1 MEEVQG
7 SELKAE
13 GEILPGSAE
22 VMASLTTDE
31 AAAFKK
37 FVERCESVHMHL
49 LSWPADLDKNETRSG
64 INDASTLLRFLRA
77 RQFDVE
83 GAYTQF
89 KEAINLRIST
99 NIIKGYD
106 EIDIHNFDE
115 ARKLYP
121 HWTGRFSK
129 RRLPICFFDIAH
141 LNGETLAKYNAPNQ
155 GREEGVGT
163 KHTLAVHDFL
173 TRFVLPLADE
183 VKGDTK
189 DGPVIN
195 CLYLIDASS
204 LGIKQAWGVKKYA
217 QETSGILAGSYPEV
231 LSRVFVINAPAFFP
245 AAWKWIKPWIEAG
258 TAEKLVFLS
267 ADEVMP
273 TLKEHIDIDS
283 IPKRWGGELE
293 WSHGMLPDLRKEVK
307 EKLGWSEAQEFPV
320 GPVKWRN
327 EGDGLVACL
336 SGGDNGTLRSGKVAD
351 GKGRISKATVMN
363 GEKTDGPTP

>member
-1 MEEVQG
+1 MEEVHG
-7 SELKAE
+7 TGLKVE
-13 GEILPGSAE
+13 GETLPGSAE
-22 VMASLTTDE
+22 VMASLTADE

-37 FVERCESVHMHL
+37 LVEKCESVHMHL
-49 LSWPADLDKNETRSG
+49 LNWPDDLDKNETRSG
-64 INDASTLLRFLRA
+64 INDASTILCVALLHEAISHTMCSTHILYRRFLRA

-89 KEAINLRIST
+89 REAINLRIST
-99 NIIKGYD
+99 GIIKGYD
-106 EIDIHNFDE
+106 EIDIHDFDE

-129 RRLPICFFDIAH
+129 RGLPICFFDIAH
-141 LNGETLAKYNAPNQ
+141 LDGDTLAKYNAPKQ
-155 GREEGVGT
+155 GREEGIGT
-163 KHTLAVHDFL
+163 RNTLAVHDFL

-183 VKGDTK
+183 VKGDTE
-189 DGPVIN
+189 DSPVIN

-204 LGIKQAWGVKKYA
+204 LGIRQAWGVKKYA

-231 LSRVFVINAPAFFP
+231 LSRVFVMNAPAFFP

-258 TAEKLVFLS
+258 TAEKLIFLS
-267 ADEVMP
+267 ADEAMP

-293 WSHGMLPDLRKEVK
+293 WSHGMLPDLKKEVK
-307 EKLGWSEAQEFPV
+307 ENLGWNEAQEFPV

-327 EGDGLVACL
+327 EEKWKGGIKGCGD
-336 SGGDNGTLRSGKVAD
+336 
-351 GKGRISKATVMN
+351 
-363 GEKTDGPTP
+363 EY